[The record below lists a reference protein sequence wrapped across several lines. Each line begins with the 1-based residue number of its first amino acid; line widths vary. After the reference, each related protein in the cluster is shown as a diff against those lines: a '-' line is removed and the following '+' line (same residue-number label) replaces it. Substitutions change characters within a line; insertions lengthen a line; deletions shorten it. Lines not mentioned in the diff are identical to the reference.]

1 MKNTRQ
7 RHFPPALLLVARWA
21 VHFRNLPLLVDKNK
35 NKLVCKYISFR
46 LFCCLA
52 IISFLPLLHN
62 YLYPF
67 AFLPFLSISFDTS
80 GDLPSF
86 FLYHSQF
93 ERCLLPSKYLVIE
106 K

>member
-7 RHFPPALLLVARWA
+7 RHFPPALLLVARRA
-21 VHFRNLPLLVDKNK
+21 VHFRNLPFLVDKNK

-46 LFCCLA
+46 LFCYH
-52 IISFLPLLHN
+52 FLSPSSA

-86 FLYHSQF
+86 SLYHSQF